1 MTIDDLYQLRDLDR
15 EIKRYDQRIDELRA
29 QRVAISAP
37 AFDREPNGKND
48 GPGRDNK
55 IERLTAEIIDLEELL
70 RLNREK
76 RIVEKQR
83 LERYIDSVDDS
94 LTRQV
99 MELRFNEL
107 LPWNAVAARMG
118 GGASVDA
125 LKKMVYRYL
134 ERHNKA
140 AGVSEKC

>member
-1 MTIDDLYQLRDLDR
+1 MTIDDLYQLRDLER

-29 QRVAISAP
+29 QRTAISAP
-37 AFDREPNGKND
+37 PFDREPSGRND
-48 GPGRDNK
+48 SPGRESK

-83 LERYIDSVDDS
+83 LERFIAGVDDS
-94 LTRQV
+94 MTRQV

-118 GGASVDA
+118 GGSSVDA
-125 LKKMVYRYL
+125 LKKMLYRYL
-134 ERHNKA
+134 ERHTEA
-140 AGVSEKC
+140 